1 MGKESGICIP
11 STHKITELS
20 CKFGKQGTFMDQ
32 DIYHRMKPESTSFRD
47 RLRSESTLIRK

>member
-47 RLRSESTLIRK
+47 RLRSEST